1 MDVDARYALGAGDR
15 ERVRCDAV
23 RLQARLRVH
32 IHLQSLPGVS
42 LTVCDRAEAGGMSRL
57 PQCRPVAVHIPVT
70 RQRSACA
77 PRRVPGPGRNR
88 KTRIPQSTVHAR
100 APIGDQCEWQ
110 YKVFGSEYTSN
121 LLANFQDRSRNT
133 AVYTVRSVTVT
144 TNGFITPYRT
154 AHTHRVT
161 HTHTRTF

>member
-70 RQRSACA
+70 RQRSGQCTGA
-77 PRRVPGPGRNR
+77 PRRVPGATARR
-88 KTRIPQSTVHAR
+88 VYHEVQYTRVH
-100 APIGDQCEWQ
+100 Q
-110 YKVFGSEYTSN
+110 
-121 LLANFQDRSRNT
+121 
-133 AVYTVRSVTVT
+133 SVTNANGNIKVLASVKYLRLSKSADVGRLSTKPAGALHGLLIVHLGSVNLVT
-144 TNGFITPYRT
+144 DPS
-154 AHTHRVT
+154 
-161 HTHTRTF
+161 